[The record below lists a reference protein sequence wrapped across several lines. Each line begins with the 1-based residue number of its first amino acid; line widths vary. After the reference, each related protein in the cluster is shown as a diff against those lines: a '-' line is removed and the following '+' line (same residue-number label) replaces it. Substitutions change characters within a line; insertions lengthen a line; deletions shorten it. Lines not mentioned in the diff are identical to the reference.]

1 MRAVILCSVICTMI
15 CTVIAFSLPA
25 PAGDAKTD
33 AIKKELA
40 ALQGDWLVVSS
51 VYEGKNLLEDEKVTI
66 NIKGDWVTI
75 FGNGKKKDT
84 SVVKLDPSKSPKAYD
99 EHPLD
104 PEDNKVVLGI
114 YKLEKDML
122 TLCYTMGKERPKAFD
137 GKADDT
143 GLIVMKRQK
152 P

>member
-1 MRAVILCSVICTMI
+1 MRAILFYSACWTAVSL
-15 CTVIAFSLPA
+15 SLPA
-25 PAGDAKTD
+25 PAGDAKAD

-40 ALQGDWLVVSS
+40 SLQGDWLVVSS

-84 SVVKLDPSKSPKAYD
+84 SVVRLDPSKSPKTYD
-99 EHPLD
+99 QHPLD
-104 PEDNKVVLGI
+104 PEDTKVVLGI
-114 YKLEKDML
+114 YKLEKGTL
-122 TLCYTMGKERPKAFD
+122 TLCYTTGKERPKAFD